1 LRLPQATDLAG
12 LYDPAPVDRDLAAL
26 LGCRAGL
33 ADVLA
38 DADAAAELLDRLG
51 DPARTVRP
59 DVLAGVYG
67 RLAAALAGVDVDPP
81 DGVRVAPDRVVDARR
96 AVVLD
101 APWLLDRLG
110 DRVPVAGG
118 SDPGAVADLLDVPL
132 LSELD

>member
-1 LRLPQATDLAG
+1 LRLPQAADLTG
-12 LYDPAPVDRDLAAL
+12 LYDAVGSEPELAAL

-38 DADAAAELLDRLG
+38 DADAAADLLDRLG
-51 DPARTVRP
+51 DPARTVSP
-59 DVLAGVYG
+59 GILAGLYG

-81 DGVRVAPDRVVDARR
+81 DRVRVAPDRVVDAGR

-118 SDPGAVADLLDVPL
+118 SDPEAVADLLDVPL